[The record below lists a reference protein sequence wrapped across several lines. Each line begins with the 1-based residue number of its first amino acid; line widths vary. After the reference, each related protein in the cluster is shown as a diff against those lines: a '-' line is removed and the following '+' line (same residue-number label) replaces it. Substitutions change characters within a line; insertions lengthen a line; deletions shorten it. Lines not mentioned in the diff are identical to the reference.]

1 MAWIASA
8 TANLIMFFR
17 DDDGAISRH
26 TIHIP
31 IGDMNNA
38 VAVAKQYGELIKA
51 VSDCVLWKMHIEF
64 GAWSDGP
71 QRGAAG
77 SSIKQQSV
85 FVFAT
90 TDSRFVLAVPG
101 VIASKLMA
109 APDPYA
115 GVQLDSS
122 DVDIAALVYAT
133 TNGIGVALP
142 VAPWNPDLTG
152 EWGSGGG
159 GGGSFGGGGGGGSFG
174 GGGGGGSFGGG
185 GGGGSWG
192 WGWSEGGGGGGGGSI
207 GPWDV
212 SDPGGEFTWIGD
224 RIVSLR
230 VAYKGYDLTRPKR

>member
-1 MAWIASA
+1 MAWIAAA
-8 TANLIMFFR
+8 TAQLIMFFR
-17 DDDGAISRH
+17 DDDGAISK
-26 TIHIP
+26 HIVNVP
-31 IGDMNNA
+31 MASSSSA
-38 VAVAKQYGELIKA
+38 VAVAKQYGELVKA
-51 VSDCVLWKMHIEF
+51 VSSCALWKMQIVF
-64 GAWSDGP
+64 NFWSDGP
-71 QRGAAG
+71 IQGAAG
-77 SSIKQQSV
+77 SSVWEQSV

-90 TDSRFVLAVPG
+90 TDSRYVFSVPG
-101 VIASKLMA
+101 VVASKLKT

-122 DVDIAALVYAT
+122 DVDIAALCYAI
-133 TNGIGVALP
+133 TNGIGVAMP

-152 EWGSGGG
+152 EWGEIGG

-185 GGGGSWG
+185 GGGGGSWG
-192 WGWSEGGGGGGGGSI
+192 WGYVGGGGGSI

-230 VAYKGYDLTRPKR
+230 VAYKGYDLTRRKR